1 MSIEK
6 RIVEAPYMTSALRR
20 EAAEEITR
28 LRNALAQSVKI
39 GAEHREG
46 RLKALEWMAA
56 LESRLR
62 EIGDLAASCRTG
74 PALREAMAQIETMTD
89 MRHNVG
95 IEPPKVGSNDG
106 LGAEVDDA
114 IHGASET
121 GNMGARLSRAE

>member
-1 MSIEK
+1 MGVGLNELLCRIGDDMTIEK

-39 GAEHREG
+39 GAEHRDG
-46 RLKALEWMAA
+46 RLKALEWVAA

-62 EIGDLAASCRTG
+62 EIGDLDASCRTG

-89 MRHNVG
+89 MRHNAG
-95 IEPPKVGSNDG
+95 IHRA
-106 LGAEVDDA
+106 AEGRPV
-114 IHGASET
+114 E
-121 GNMGARLSRAE
+121 

>member
-1 MSIEK
+1 MELLCRIGDDMTIEK

-62 EIGDLAASCRTG
+62 EDLKRERAVKTDLLEALIELADCGAKAWGEDRPCVKRARVVIAKATG
-74 PALREAMAQIETMTD
+74 EQP
-89 MRHNVG
+89 
-95 IEPPKVGSNDG
+95 
-106 LGAEVDDA
+106 
-114 IHGASET
+114 
-121 GNMGARLSRAE
+121 

>member
-89 MRHNVG
+89 MRHNARVQAG
-95 IEPPKVGSNDG
+95 TTAPQPDPERDQ
-106 LGAEVDDA
+106 AA
-114 IHGASET
+114 RRGASPGT
-121 GNMGARLSRAE
+121 KC

>member
-1 MSIEK
+1 MELLCRIGDDMSIEK

-89 MRHNVG
+89 MRHNA
-95 IEPPKVGSNDG
+95 PAHRPDP
-106 LGAEVDDA
+106 
-114 IHGASET
+114 
-121 GNMGARLSRAE
+121 AR